1 MRDVLI
7 IIPTYNEIENIEN
20 IIISTINLYPTI
32 NILIVDDNSPD
43 LTSKKVEDL
52 KPKFK
57 DQLFLLKRLKKEG
70 LGTAYVAGFKW
81 ALKNKF
87 NYVFEMDADFSHNPK
102 DIKRIL
108 EPMLENNYDVSI
120 GSRYIKGI
128 NVVNWP
134 LSRIILSY
142 TASQYVQLITR
153 MNIKDSTSGYIC
165 YKKSVL
171 ESIDLDNIKF
181 TGYAFQIEMKYK
193 SYLKN
198 FKIIE
203 VPIIFSDRLFGV
215 SKLNGSII
223 SEAIFGV
230 IAMKIKNIFNIKF

>member
-1 MRDVLI
+1 MKDVLI

-32 NILIVDDNSPD
+32 NILVVDDNSPD
-43 LTSKKVEDL
+43 LTFNKVEEL
-52 KPKFK
+52 KLKFK
-57 DQLFLLKRLKKEG
+57 DQLFLLKRLEKEG

-87 NYVFEMDADFSHNPK
+87 NYVFEMDADFSHNPM

-108 EPMLENNYDVSI
+108 EPMIEKNYDVSI

-142 TASQYVQLITR
+142 TCLLY
-153 MNIKDSTSGYIC
+153 TSDAAD
-165 YKKSVL
+165 
-171 ESIDLDNIKF
+171 E
-181 TGYAFQIEMKYK
+181 
-193 SYLKN
+193 
-198 FKIIE
+198 
-203 VPIIFSDRLFGV
+203 
-215 SKLNGSII
+215 
-223 SEAIFGV
+223 
-230 IAMKIKNIFNIKF
+230 

>member
-43 LTSKKVEDL
+43 LTSKKVENL

-57 DQLFLLKRLKKEG
+57 DQLFLMKRLKKEG

-142 TASQYVQLITR
+142 TASQYVRLITR

-230 IAMKIKNIFNIKF
+230 IAMRIKNIFNIKF

>member
-20 IIISTINLYPTI
+20 IIISTFNLYPTI

-43 LTSKKVEDL
+43 LTSKKVENL

-57 DQLFLLKRLKKEG
+57 DQLFLMKRLKKEG

-230 IAMKIKNIFNIKF
+230 IAMRIKNIFNIKF

>member
-171 ESIDLDNIKF
+171 ESIDLDKIKF

>member
-1 MRDVLI
+1 MKDVLI

-32 NILIVDDNSPD
+32 NILVVDDNSPD
-43 LTSKKVEDL
+43 LTFKKVEEL
-52 KPKFK
+52 KLKFK
-57 DQLFLLKRLKKEG
+57 DQLFLLKRLEKEG

-87 NYVFEMDADFSHNPK
+87 NYVFEMDADFSHNPI

-108 EPMLENNYDVSI
+108 DPMIEKNYDVSI

-142 TASQYVQLITR
+142 TASLYVQLITK

-203 VPIIFSDRLFGV
+203 VPIIFSDRVYGV

-230 IAMKIKNIFNIKF
+230 IAMRIKNTFNIKF

>member
-1 MRDVLI
+1 MKDVLI

-43 LTSKKVEDL
+43 LTFKKVEDL
-52 KPKFK
+52 MLKFK

-87 NYVFEMDADFSHNPK
+87 NYVFEMDADLSHNPE

-108 EPMLENNYDVSI
+108 EPILENNYDISI
-120 GSRYIKGI
+120 GSRYINGI

-142 TASQYVQLITR
+142 TASLYVRLITR
-153 MNIKDSTSGYIC
+153 MKIKDSTSGYIC

-171 ESIDLDNIKF
+171 DSIDLDNIKF

-203 VPIIFSDRLFGV
+203 VPIIFSDRKFGI

-230 IAMKIKNIFNIKF
+230 IAMRLKKIFNIKF

>member
-1 MRDVLI
+1 MKDVLI

-43 LTSKKVEDL
+43 LTFKKVEDL
-52 KPKFK
+52 MLKFK

-81 ALKNKF
+81 ALKKKF
-87 NYVFEMDADFSHNPK
+87 NYVFEMDADLSHNPQ

-108 EPMLENNYDVSI
+108 EPMLENNYDISI
-120 GSRYIKGI
+120 GSRYINGI

-142 TASQYVQLITR
+142 TASLYVRLITR
-153 MNIKDSTSGYIC
+153 MKIKDSTSGYIC

-171 ESIDLDNIKF
+171 DSIDLDNIKF

-203 VPIIFSDRLFGV
+203 VPIIFSDRKFGI

-230 IAMKIKNIFNIKF
+230 IAMRIKKIFNIKF

>member
-1 MRDVLI
+1 MKDVLI

-32 NILIVDDNSPD
+32 NILVVDDNSPD
-43 LTSKKVEDL
+43 LTFKKVEEL
-52 KPKFK
+52 KLKFK
-57 DQLFLLKRLKKEG
+57 DQLFLLKRLEKEG

-87 NYVFEMDADFSHNPK
+87 NYVFEMDADFSHNPI

-108 EPMLENNYDVSI
+108 DPMIEKNYDVSI

-142 TASQYVQLITR
+142 TASLYVQLITK

-203 VPIIFSDRLFGV
+203 VPIIFSDRVYGV

-230 IAMKIKNIFNIKF
+230 IAMRIKNIFNIKF

>member
-20 IIISTINLYPTI
+20 IIISTFNLYPTI

-142 TASQYVQLITR
+142 TASLYVRLITR

-230 IAMKIKNIFNIKF
+230 IAMRIKNIFNIKF

>member
-20 IIISTINLYPTI
+20 IIISTFNLYPTI

-230 IAMKIKNIFNIKF
+230 IAMRIKNIFNIKF

>member
-1 MRDVLI
+1 MKDVLI

-32 NILIVDDNSPD
+32 NILVVDDNSPD
-43 LTSKKVEDL
+43 LTFKKVEEL
-52 KPKFK
+52 KLKFK
-57 DQLFLLKRLKKEG
+57 DQLFLLKRLEKEG

-87 NYVFEMDADFSHNPK
+87 NYIFEMDADFSHNPM

-108 EPMLENNYDVSI
+108 EPMIEKNYDVSI
-120 GSRYIKGI
+120 GSRYVKGI

-142 TASQYVQLITR
+142 TASLYVQLITK

-203 VPIIFSDRLFGV
+203 VPIIFSDRVYGV

-230 IAMKIKNIFNIKF
+230 IAMRIKNIFNIKF

>member
-1 MRDVLI
+1 MKDVLI

-43 LTSKKVEDL
+43 LTFKKVEDL
-52 KPKFK
+52 MLKFK

-87 NYVFEMDADFSHNPK
+87 NYVFEMDADLSHNPQ

-108 EPMLENNYDVSI
+108 EPMLENNYDISI
-120 GSRYIKGI
+120 GSRYINGI

-142 TASQYVQLITR
+142 TASLYVRLITR
-153 MNIKDSTSGYIC
+153 MKIKDSTSGYIC

-171 ESIDLDNIKF
+171 ESIDLDNVKF

-203 VPIIFSDRLFGV
+203 VPIIFSDRKFGI

-230 IAMKIKNIFNIKF
+230 IAMRIKKIFNIKF

>member
-43 LTSKKVEDL
+43 LTSKKVENL

-57 DQLFLLKRLKKEG
+57 DQLFLMKRLKKEG

-87 NYVFEMDADFSHNPK
+87 NYVFEMDADLSHNPK

-120 GSRYIKGI
+120 GSRYIEGI

-171 ESIDLDNIKF
+171 ESIDLDKIKF

-230 IAMKIKNIFNIKF
+230 IAMRIKNIFNIKF

>member
-1 MRDVLI
+1 MKDVLI

-43 LTSKKVEDL
+43 LTFKKVEDL
-52 KPKFK
+52 MLKFK

-87 NYVFEMDADFSHNPK
+87 NYVFEMDADLSHNPQ

-108 EPMLENNYDVSI
+108 EPMLENNYDISI
-120 GSRYIKGI
+120 GSRYINGI

-142 TASQYVQLITR
+142 TASLYVRLITR
-153 MNIKDSTSGYIC
+153 MKIKDSTSGYIC

-171 ESIDLDNIKF
+171 DSIDLDNIKF

-203 VPIIFSDRLFGV
+203 VPIIFSERKFGI

-230 IAMKIKNIFNIKF
+230 IAMRIKKIFNIKF

>member
-1 MRDVLI
+1 MKDVLI

-32 NILIVDDNSPD
+32 NILVVDDNSPD
-43 LTSKKVEDL
+43 LTFKKVEEL
-52 KPKFK
+52 KLKFK
-57 DQLFLLKRLKKEG
+57 DQLFLLKRLEKEG

-87 NYVFEMDADFSHNPK
+87 NYVFEMDADFSHNPM

-108 EPMLENNYDVSI
+108 DPMIEKNYDVSI

-142 TASQYVQLITR
+142 TASLYVQLITK

-203 VPIIFSDRLFGV
+203 VPIIFSDRVYGV

-230 IAMKIKNIFNIKF
+230 IAMRIKNIFNIKF

>member
-1 MRDVLI
+1 MKDVLI

-43 LTSKKVEDL
+43 LTFKKVDDL
-52 KPKFK
+52 KLKFK

-87 NYVFEMDADFSHNPK
+87 NYVFEMDADLSHNPK

-108 EPMLENNYDVSI
+108 EPMLENNYDISI
-120 GSRYIKGI
+120 GSRYINGI

-142 TASQYVQLITR
+142 TASLYVQLITR

-171 ESIDLDNIKF
+171 DSIDLDNIKF

-203 VPIIFSDRLFGV
+203 VPIIFSDRKFGI

-230 IAMKIKNIFNIKF
+230 IAMRIKKIFNIKF

>member
-52 KPKFK
+52 KPKFN

-87 NYVFEMDADFSHNPK
+87 NYVFEMDADLSHNPK

-120 GSRYIKGI
+120 GSRYIEGI

>member
-20 IIISTINLYPTI
+20 IIISTFNLYPTI

-43 LTSKKVEDL
+43 LTSKKVENL

-57 DQLFLLKRLKKEG
+57 DQLFLMKRLKKEG

-87 NYVFEMDADFSHNPK
+87 NYVFEMDADLSHNPK

-120 GSRYIKGI
+120 GSRYIEGI

-230 IAMKIKNIFNIKF
+230 IAMRIKNIFNIKF

>member
-20 IIISTINLYPTI
+20 IIISTFNLYPTI

>member
-1 MRDVLI
+1 MKDVLI

-20 IIISTINLYPTI
+20 IITSIFHLYSDIS
-32 NILIVDDNSPD
+32 ILIVDDNSPD
-43 LTSKKVEDL
+43 LTYNKVQELELKFSK
-52 KPKFK
+52 
-57 DQLFLLKRLKKEG
+57 QLFLLKRLKKDG
-70 LGTAYVAGFKW
+70 LGTAYVDGFKW
-81 ALKNKF
+81 ALKKKL
-87 NYVFEMDADFSHNPK
+87 NYIFEMDADFSHNPK
-102 DIKRIL
+102 DIKIIL
-108 EPMLENNYDVSI
+108 EQILVNDYDMSI
-120 GSRYIKGI
+120 GSRYLNGI

-142 TASQYVQLITR
+142 TASVYVKLITR
-153 MNIKDSTSGYIC
+153 MKIQDSTSGYVC
-165 YKKSVL
+165 YKKTVL

-193 SYLKN
+193 AYLKN

-203 VPIIFSDRLFGV
+203 VPIIFSDRKHGV

-230 IAMKIKNIFNIKF
+230 LSMRIKKIFNIKF

>member
-1 MRDVLI
+1 MKDVLI

-43 LTSKKVEDL
+43 LTFKKVEDL
-52 KPKFK
+52 MLKFK
-57 DQLFLLKRLKKEG
+57 DQLFLLKRFKKEG

-87 NYVFEMDADFSHNPK
+87 NYVFEMDADLSHNPQ

-108 EPMLENNYDVSI
+108 EPMLENNYDISI
-120 GSRYIKGI
+120 GSRYINGI

-142 TASQYVQLITR
+142 TASLYVRLITR
-153 MNIKDSTSGYIC
+153 MKIKDSTSGYIC

-171 ESIDLDNIKF
+171 DSIDLDNIKF

-203 VPIIFSDRLFGV
+203 VPIIFSDRKFGI

-230 IAMKIKNIFNIKF
+230 IAMRLKKIFNIKF

>member
-1 MRDVLI
+1 MKDVLI

-32 NILIVDDNSPD
+32 NILVVDDNSPD
-43 LTSKKVEDL
+43 LTFKKVEEL
-52 KPKFK
+52 KLKFK
-57 DQLFLLKRLKKEG
+57 DQLFLLKRLEKEG

-87 NYVFEMDADFSHNPK
+87 NYVFEMDADFSHNPM

-108 EPMLENNYDVSI
+108 EPMIEKNYDVSI

-142 TASQYVQLITR
+142 TASLYVQLITK

-203 VPIIFSDRLFGV
+203 VPIIFSDRVYGV

-230 IAMKIKNIFNIKF
+230 IAMRIKNIFNIKF

>member
-1 MRDVLI
+1 MKDVLI

-20 IIISTINLYPTI
+20 IIISTFQLYPDI
-32 NILIVDDNSPD
+32 SILIVDDNSPD
-43 LTSKKVEDL
+43 LTYKKVQELEL
-52 KPKFK
+52 KFSK
-57 DQLFLLKRLKKEG
+57 QLFLLKRLKKDG
-70 LGTAYVAGFKW
+70 LGTAYVDGFKW

-87 NYVFEMDADFSHNPK
+87 NYVFEMDADLSHNPK

-108 EPMLENNYDVSI
+108 EPMLINDYDMSI

-142 TASQYVQLITR
+142 TASIYVRIITK
-153 MNIKDSTSGYIC
+153 MKIQDSTSGYVC
-165 YKKSVL
+165 YKKTVL
-171 ESIDLDNIKF
+171 ESINLDTIKF
-181 TGYAFQIEMKYK
+181 SGYAFQIEMKYK
-193 SYLKN
+193 AYLKN

-203 VPIIFSDRLFGV
+203 VPIIFSDRKYGV

-223 SEAIFGV
+223 SEAIIGV
-230 IAMKIKNIFNIKF
+230 LSMRIKNIFNIKF

>member
-57 DQLFLLKRLKKEG
+57 NQLFLLKRLKKEG

-87 NYVFEMDADFSHNPK
+87 NYVFEMDADLSHNPK

-120 GSRYIKGI
+120 GSRYIEGI

-181 TGYAFQIEMKYK
+181 KGYAFQIEMKYK

-215 SKLNGSII
+215 SKLNGNII

-230 IAMKIKNIFNIKF
+230 IAMRIKNIFNIKF

>member
-1 MRDVLI
+1 MKDVLI

-43 LTSKKVEDL
+43 LTFKKVEDL
-52 KPKFK
+52 MLKFK

-87 NYVFEMDADFSHNPK
+87 NYVFEMDADLSHNPQ

-108 EPMLENNYDVSI
+108 EPMLENNYDISI
-120 GSRYIKGI
+120 GSRYINGI

-142 TASQYVQLITR
+142 TASLYVRFITS
-153 MNIKDSTSGYIC
+153 MKIKDSTSGYIC

-171 ESIDLDNIKF
+171 ESIDLDNVKF

-203 VPIIFSDRLFGV
+203 VPIIFSDRKFGI

-230 IAMKIKNIFNIKF
+230 IAMRIKKIFNIKF

>member
-1 MRDVLI
+1 MKDVLI

-43 LTSKKVEDL
+43 LTFKKVEDL
-52 KPKFK
+52 MLKFK

-87 NYVFEMDADFSHNPK
+87 NYVFEMDADLSHNPQ

-108 EPMLENNYDVSI
+108 EPMLENNYDISI
-120 GSRYIKGI
+120 GSRYINGI

-142 TASQYVQLITR
+142 TASLYVRLITR
-153 MNIKDSTSGYIC
+153 MKIKDSTSGYIC

-171 ESIDLDNIKF
+171 DSIDLDNIKF

-203 VPIIFSDRLFGV
+203 VPIIFSDRKFGI

-230 IAMKIKNIFNIKF
+230 IAMRLKKIFNIKF

>member
-43 LTSKKVEDL
+43 LTSKKVENL

-57 DQLFLLKRLKKEG
+57 DQLFLMKRLKKEG

-87 NYVFEMDADFSHNPK
+87 NYVFEMDADLSHNPK

-120 GSRYIKGI
+120 GSRYIEGI

>member
-1 MRDVLI
+1 MKDVLI

-32 NILIVDDNSPD
+32 NILVVDDNSPD
-43 LTSKKVEDL
+43 LTFKKVEQL
-52 KPKFK
+52 KLKFK
-57 DQLFLLKRLKKEG
+57 DQLFLLKRLEKEG

-87 NYVFEMDADFSHNPK
+87 NYVFEMDADFSHNPM

-108 EPMLENNYDVSI
+108 EPMIEKNYDVSI

-142 TASQYVQLITR
+142 TASLYVQLITK

-203 VPIIFSDRLFGV
+203 VPIIFSDRVYGV

-230 IAMKIKNIFNIKF
+230 IAMRIKNIFNIKF

>member
-1 MRDVLI
+1 MKDVLI

-32 NILIVDDNSPD
+32 NILVVDDNSPD
-43 LTSKKVEDL
+43 LTFKKVEEL
-52 KPKFK
+52 KLKFK
-57 DQLFLLKRLKKEG
+57 DQLFLLKRLEKED

-87 NYVFEMDADFSHNPK
+87 NYVFEMDADFSHNPM

-108 EPMLENNYDVSI
+108 EPMLDKNFDVSI

-142 TASQYVQLITR
+142 TASLYVQLITK

-203 VPIIFSDRLFGV
+203 VPIIFSDRVYGV

-230 IAMKIKNIFNIKF
+230 IAMRIKNIFNIKF

>member
-20 IIISTINLYPTI
+20 IIISTFNLYPTI

-142 TASQYVQLITR
+142 TASLYVRLITR

-165 YKKSVL
+165 YKKTVL

-230 IAMKIKNIFNIKF
+230 IAMRIKNIFNIKF

>member
-43 LTSKKVEDL
+43 LTSKKVENL

-57 DQLFLLKRLKKEG
+57 DQLFLMKRLKKEG

-87 NYVFEMDADFSHNPK
+87 NYVFEMDADLSHNPK

-120 GSRYIKGI
+120 GSRYIEGI

-181 TGYAFQIEMKYK
+181 KGYAFQIEMKYK

-230 IAMKIKNIFNIKF
+230 IAMRIKNIFNIKF

>member
-20 IIISTINLYPTI
+20 IIISTFNLYPTI

-171 ESIDLDNIKF
+171 ESIDLDKIKF

-230 IAMKIKNIFNIKF
+230 IAMRIKNIFNIKF

>member
-43 LTSKKVEDL
+43 LTSKKVENL

-57 DQLFLLKRLKKEG
+57 DQLFLMKRLKKEG

-230 IAMKIKNIFNIKF
+230 IAMRIKNIFNIKF

>member
-1 MRDVLI
+1 MKDVLI

-43 LTSKKVEDL
+43 LTFKKVEDL
-52 KPKFK
+52 MLKFK

-70 LGTAYVAGFKW
+70 LGTAYIAGFKW

-87 NYVFEMDADFSHNPK
+87 NYVFEMDADLSHNPE

-108 EPMLENNYDVSI
+108 EPMLENNYDISI
-120 GSRYIKGI
+120 GSRYINGI

-142 TASQYVQLITR
+142 TASLYVRLITR
-153 MNIKDSTSGYIC
+153 MKIKDSTSGYIC

-171 ESIDLDNIKF
+171 DSIDLDNIKF

-203 VPIIFSDRLFGV
+203 VPIIFSDRKFGI

-230 IAMKIKNIFNIKF
+230 IAMRIKKIFNIKF

>member
-1 MRDVLI
+1 MKDVLI

-20 IIISTINLYPTI
+20 IIISTINLYPAI

-43 LTSKKVEDL
+43 LTFKKVEDL
-52 KPKFK
+52 MLKFK

-87 NYVFEMDADFSHNPK
+87 NYVFEMDADLSHNPQ

-108 EPMLENNYDVSI
+108 EPMLENNYDISI

-142 TASQYVQLITR
+142 TASLYVRLITR
-153 MNIKDSTSGYIC
+153 MKIKDSTSGYIC

-203 VPIIFSDRLFGV
+203 VPIIFSDRKFGI

-230 IAMKIKNIFNIKF
+230 IAMRIKKIFNIKF

>member
-20 IIISTINLYPTI
+20 IIISTFNLYPTI

-87 NYVFEMDADFSHNPK
+87 NYVFEMDADFSHNPE

>member
-1 MRDVLI
+1 MKDVLI

-171 ESIDLDNIKF
+171 ESIDLDKIKF

-230 IAMKIKNIFNIKF
+230 IAMRIKNIFNIKF